1 MLDLM
6 VRRVPASVEFL
17 RRSSCVPGNA
27 ILAGALSAVPP
38 NPCVVVVVVVD
49 GDVACQWWVETLAL
63 AAVWRRQR
71 GQHSERRA
79 LLHTLSLAQ
88 RRSLTL
94 TLSLS
99 RALLLTALN
108 V

>member
-1 MLDLM
+1 MPDLM

-38 NPCVVVVVVVD
+38 NPCVVVVVD

-79 LLHTLSLAQ
+79 LA
-88 RRSLTL
+88 
-94 TLSLS
+94 
-99 RALLLTALN
+99 
-108 V
+108 